1 MLFAVCSCNKWKR
14 IKMENTKQSSFEYKQ
29 NTSSNKKRVQKN
41 FKGYFF
47 ITLILLFF
55 VFLFLLIQMVKVS
68 NETRNHQ
75 AAIRTIGLLEQ
86 ENTIFR
92 AVTPIKSS
100 VPEIIKQAEV
110 NKLLVPGWVT
120 RVYNT
125 GMKDSELSAALDLGS
140 FIMNEMRFTLSTHKN
155 YGIDNPDKA
164 LYQMNG
170 LYASNIAG
178 NHQVA
183 VNSQIALRNINDIK
197 KAYTAAECHISVKI
211 NHKTILDKYIRLS
224 SDLTHKQVV
233 TGQIELEKGVFP
245 ISSKFY
251 CDKIKGINNH
261 GPLFSINFRSPDEF
275 SFKNQGL
282 SVFHIYDINES

>member
-1 MLFAVCSCNKWKR
+1 
-14 IKMENTKQSSFEYKQ
+14 MENAKQSSFEYRQ
-29 NTSSNKKRVQKN
+29 NTLSNKNRLQKN

-47 ITLILLFF
+47 ITLALLLF
-55 VFLFLLIQMVKVS
+55 VSLFLIIQTVKVES
-68 NETRNHQ
+68 KTKSYQ
-75 AAIRTIGLLEQ
+75 VAIKKIDLLKQ

-92 AVTPIKSS
+92 TVTPIKSS
-100 VPEIIKQAEV
+100 VPEIIKQAKI

-125 GMKDSELSAALDLGS
+125 GMKDSELSASLDLGS
-140 FIMNEMRFTLSTHKN
+140 FIMNEIRFTLATHKN

-170 LYASNIAG
+170 LYVSNVAG
-178 NHQVA
+178 SHQVA
-183 VNSQIALRNINDIK
+183 VNTEILLRNVNNIK
-197 KAYTAAECHISVKI
+197 KEYTAAECRISVKI
-211 NHKTILDKYIRLS
+211 NHKSILDKHVRLS

-233 TGQIELEKGVFP
+233 TGQIELEKGIFP

-251 CDKIKGINNH
+251 CHKVKGINNH
-261 GPLFSINFRSPDEF
+261 GPMFSINFRSPDEF

-282 SVFHIYDINES
+282 SVYHIYDINES

>member
-14 IKMENTKQSSFEYKQ
+14 IKMENTKQNPFEYKQ
-29 NTSSNKKRVQKN
+29 NNSFNKKRIQKN

-47 ITLILLFF
+47 ITLVLLFF
-55 VFLFLLIQMVKVS
+55 VFLFLLIQVVKVS
-68 NETRNHQ
+68 SKTKSYQVAVKR
-75 AAIRTIGLLEQ
+75 IDLLEQ

-100 VPEIIKQAEV
+100 VPEIIKQAEI

-140 FIMNEMRFTLSTHKN
+140 FIMNEIRFNLTTHKN

-170 LYASNIAG
+170 LYASKIAG
-178 NHQVA
+178 NHQIA
-183 VNSQIALRNINDIK
+183 VNSQISLRNINSLK
-197 KAYTAAECHISVKI
+197 KEYTAAECRVSVKI
-211 NHKTILDKYIRLS
+211 NHKIVLNKHIRLS

-233 TGQIELEKGVFP
+233 TGQIELAKGVFP

-251 CDKIKGINNH
+251 CDKVTGANNQ

-282 SVFHIYDINES
+282 SVYHIYDINEN